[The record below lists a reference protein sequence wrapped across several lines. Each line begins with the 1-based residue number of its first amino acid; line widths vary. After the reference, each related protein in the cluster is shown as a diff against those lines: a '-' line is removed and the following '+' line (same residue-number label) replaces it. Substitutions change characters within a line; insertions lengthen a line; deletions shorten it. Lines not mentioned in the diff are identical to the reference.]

1 MVLLNW
7 HFLLVSYL
15 QEQERSHQYQKQ
27 LEDIKSQIN
36 KSGNKS
42 AVCVD
47 LSCQI
52 RADLSC
58 PMYMYIYIIHICT
71 CTNPRPVSLLYLSNH
86 FKNSQKC
93 HHDHGQRWHS
103 ITMPQ
108 LTSATTK
115 AKGFCGVVTKP
126 NEFNLRV
133 RIIFACLLPYLFTF
147 LISS

>member
-1 MVLLNW
+1 M
-7 HFLLVSYL
+7 
-15 QEQERSHQYQKQ
+15 YQP
-27 LEDIKSQIN
+27 
-36 KSGNKS
+36 S
-42 AVCVD
+42 AS
-47 LSCQI
+47 LS
-52 RADLSC
+52 
-58 PMYMYIYIIHICT
+58 
-71 CTNPRPVSLLYLSNH
+71 PVSLKSLLI
-86 FKNSQKC
+86 KNSQKC